1 MLQHPLDPSREA
13 YLAHPVERVGGTV
26 TVPGDKSVS
35 HRALILGSVAEGA
48 TTVSGILRSE
58 DCLATLAALRAMGV
72 TIDDHGPQLTVT
84 GVGPAGLTE
93 PTAPLDLGNSGTSMR
108 LLMGLLA
115 AQPFDSVLT
124 GDESLRQRPMERVA
138 EPLCTMG
145 ARIATDQGKAP
156 VRIRSA
162 KALRGIDYTLPVAS
176 AQLKSAILL
185 AGLWAEGRTT
195 VRSPGPSR
203 DHTERMLLTMGVQLE
218 QESDDTVSVT
228 GPTTLTGTLIEIPGD
243 FSSAAFFIVAGLLGA
258 PDGLLIPAVGI
269 NPTRTGL
276 LTILRN
282 MGGEIELRNERQCGA
297 EPLADI
303 YVERSDLRGVEIG
316 AELVALSIDELPIL
330 FIAAAGAEGRT
341 VVTGA
346 GELRHKESDRLAVMA
361 AGLQALGVTVDEQL
375 DGLTIDGGRPLGG
388 SVESHGDHR
397 IAMAFAIASLR
408 AREPIE
414 ILGTGQVA
422 TSFPDF
428 LATATHSG
436 LRLEATTGSAHD

>member
-1 MLQHPLDPSREA
+1 MLQSPLGPSREA
-13 YLAHPVERVGGTV
+13 YLAHPVECVGGTV
-26 TVPGDKSVS
+26 AIPGDKSIS
-35 HRALILGSVAEGA
+35 HRALLLGAVAEGG
-48 TTVSGILRSE
+48 TTISGLLRSE

-72 TIDDHGPQLTVT
+72 TVDDHGPQLIVA
-84 GVGPAGLTE
+84 GVGPGGLTE
-93 PTAPLDLGNSGTSMR
+93 PAAALDLGNSGTSMR

-138 EPLCTMG
+138 EPLRAMG
-145 ARIATDQGKAP
+145 AEVATDQGRAP
-156 VRIRSA
+156 VRIRGA
-162 KALRGIDYTLPVAS
+162 TPLRNVDYTLPVAS

-195 VRSPGPSR
+195 VRSPAPSR
-203 DHTERMLLTMGVQLE
+203 DHTERMLLTMGVRLE
-218 QESDDTVSVT
+218 QESDNMVSLA
-228 GPTTLTGTLIEIPGD
+228 GPATLTGTAIEIPGD

-258 PDGLLIPAVGI
+258 ADGLLLPAVGI

-282 MGGEIELRNERQCGA
+282 MGGKIELRNERQCGA

-303 YVERSDLRGVEIG
+303 YVEQSELRSVEVG

-330 FIAAAGAEGRT
+330 FIAAAAAQGRT
-341 VVTGA
+341 VVSGA

-361 AGLQALGVTVDEQL
+361 AGLRALGVTVDEQP
-375 DGLTIDGGRPLGG
+375 DGLTIEGGQLLGGR
-388 SVESHGDHR
+388 VDSHGDHR

-408 AREPIE
+408 ALEPIE
-414 ILGTGQVA
+414 VLGTRQVA

-428 LATATHSG
+428 LKMAAHGG
-436 LRLEATTGSAHD
+436 LRLEASTGIVHD